1 METENKLARSY
12 VDYLLGRVICCDT
25 AEQVRCYKT
34 AITAEGMLYQG
45 YVARALRKGWMEDA
59 FIGRRA
65 VQLRIDHLEKE
76 LACLQEERRHW
87 QPLQKQLTGRQEPLF
102 TQRFVRIDVAQKQED
117 YQRVQTITKEIAEV
131 KMCIR
136 DSLRT
141 LLEEAGIAPGRR
153 IGIAGWKHFTS
164 PVEKNEKLFDIPA
177 FILDAILSLIHI

>member
-25 AEQVRCYKT
+25 AEQLRCYKT

-76 LACLQEERRHW
+76 LACLQEELRHW
-87 QPLQKQLTGRQEPLF
+87 QPLQKQLTGLKEPLF

-117 YQRVQTITKEIAEV
+117 YQRVQMIIKEIAEV
-131 KMCIR
+131 KI
-136 DSLRT
+136 S
-141 LLEEAGIAPGRR
+141 
-153 IGIAGWKHFTS
+153 F
-164 PVEKNEKLFDIPA
+164 
-177 FILDAILSLIHI
+177 LS